1 MEIINFQWVLTFYLY
16 NTMITREATEQDLK
30 TLLEFEQGIV
40 TAERPFN
47 STLIEGEIHYYDLRH
62 LILSPDA
69 TVIVAE
75 ENNEIIAS
83 GYALIKKAEKE
94 YYQFKEYAYL
104 GFMYVKP
111 EHRGKGIN
119 KVITDELISWS
130 KSRGMNEVRLDVYA
144 QNESAVK
151 AYEKAGF
158 EPHLLT
164 MRLKP

>member
-1 MEIINFQWVLTFYLY
+1 
-16 NTMITREATEQDLK
+16 MITREATEQDLEI
-30 TLLEFEQGIV
+30 LLEFEQGIV
-40 TAERPFN
+40 AAERPFN
-47 STLIEGEIHYYDLRH
+47 STLIEGEIHYYDLKH
-62 LILSPDA
+62 LIQSPDA

-75 ENNEIIAS
+75 ENDEIVAS
-83 GYALIKKAEKE
+83 GYALIKKSEK
-94 YYQFKEYAYL
+94 YYNQFEKYSYL

-119 KVITDELISWS
+119 KVITDELVSWS
-130 KSRGMNEVRLDVYA
+130 KSRGISEVRLDVYA
-144 QNESAVK
+144 QNESAIK

>member
-1 MEIINFQWVLTFYLY
+1 MINFQWVLNFIYIY
-16 NTMITREATEQDLK
+16 TMITREATEQDLK
-30 TLLEFEQGIV
+30 ILLEFEQGIV

-47 STLIEGEIHYYDLRH
+47 STLIEGEIHYYDLKH
-62 LILSPDA
+62 LIQSQDA

-83 GYALIKKAEKE
+83 GYALIKKAEKD

-111 EHRGKGIN
+111 EYRGKGIN
-119 KVITDELISWS
+119 KVITDELIFWS

>member
-1 MEIINFQWVLTFYLY
+1 
-16 NTMITREATEQDLK
+16 MITREATEQDLEI
-30 TLLEFEQGIV
+30 LLEFEQGVV

-47 STLIEGEIHYYDLRH
+47 STLIEGEIHYYDLKH
-62 LILSPDA
+62 LIQSSDA

-75 ENNEIIAS
+75 ENNEIVAS
-83 GYALIKKAEKE
+83 GYALIRKSEK
-94 YYQFKEYAYL
+94 YYNQFEKYSYL

-119 KVITDELISWS
+119 KVITDELIAWA
-130 KSRGMNEVRLDVYA
+130 KSRGINEVRLEVYA
-144 QNESAVK
+144 QNESAIK

-164 MRLKP
+164 MRLKS

>member
-1 MEIINFQWVLTFYLY
+1 
-16 NTMITREATEQDLK
+16 MITREATEKDLEI
-30 TLLEFEQGIV
+30 LLEFEQGVI

-47 STLIEGEIHYYDLRH
+47 STLIEGEIHYYDLKF
-62 LILSPDA
+62 LIQSPDA

-75 ENNEIIAS
+75 ENNEVIAS
-83 GYALIKKAEKE
+83 GYALIKKSEK
-94 YYQFKEYAYL
+94 YYNQFEKYSYL

-130 KSRGMNEVRLDVYA
+130 KSREISEVRLDVYA
-144 QNESAVK
+144 QNESAIK

-158 EPHLLT
+158 EPHILT
-164 MRLKP
+164 MRLKD

>member
-1 MEIINFQWVLTFYLY
+1 
-16 NTMITREATEQDLK
+16 MITREATEQDLEI
-30 TLLEFEQGIV
+30 LLEFEQGVV

-47 STLIEGEIHYYDLRH
+47 STLIEGEIHYYDLKS
-62 LILSPDA
+62 LIQSSEA

-83 GYALIKKAEKE
+83 GYALIKKSEK
-94 YYQFKEYAYL
+94 YYNQFEKYSYL

-130 KSRGMNEVRLDVYA
+130 KSRGISEIRLDVYA
-144 QNESAVK
+144 QNESAIK

-164 MRLKP
+164 MRLKS

>member
-1 MEIINFQWVLTFYLY
+1 
-16 NTMITREATEQDLK
+16 MITREATEKDLEI
-30 TLLEFEQGIV
+30 LLEFEQGVI

-47 STLIEGEIHYYDLRH
+47 STLIEGEIHYYDLKF
-62 LILSPDA
+62 LIQSPDA

-75 ENNEIIAS
+75 ENNEVIAS
-83 GYALIKKAEKE
+83 GYALIKKSEK
-94 YYQFKEYAYL
+94 YYNQFEKYSYL

-130 KSRGMNEVRLDVYA
+130 KSRGISEVRLDVYA
-144 QNESAVK
+144 QNESAIK

-164 MRLKP
+164 MRLKD

>member
-1 MEIINFQWVLTFYLY
+1 
-16 NTMITREATEQDLK
+16 MITRQATEQDLEI
-30 TLLEFEQGIV
+30 LLEFEQGVV

-47 STLIEGEIHYYDLRH
+47 STLIDGEIHYYDLKS
-62 LILSPDA
+62 LIQSPEA
-69 TVIVAE
+69 TLIVAE

-83 GYALIKKAEKE
+83 GYALIKKAEKN
-94 YYQFKEYAYL
+94 YYRFKEYAYL

-119 KVITDELISWS
+119 KVITDELIAWA
-130 KSRGMNEVRLDVYA
+130 KSRGTTEVRLEVYA
-144 QNESAVK
+144 QNESAIK

-158 EPHLLT
+158 EPHILL

>member
-1 MEIINFQWVLTFYLY
+1 
-16 NTMITREATEQDLK
+16 MITREATDQDLEI
-30 TLLEFEQGIV
+30 LLEFEQGV
-40 TAERPFN
+40 VSAERPFN
-47 STLIEGEIHYYDLRH
+47 STLIEGEIHYYDLKS
-62 LILSPDA
+62 LIQSSEA

-83 GYALIKKAEKE
+83 GYALIKKAEKN

-119 KVITDELISWS
+119 KVITNELIAWA
-130 KSRGMNEVRLDVYA
+130 KSRGVTEVRLEVYA
-144 QNESAVK
+144 QNESAIK

-158 EPHLLT
+158 ESHILM

>member
-1 MEIINFQWVLTFYLY
+1 
-16 NTMITREATEQDLK
+16 MITREATEQDLEI
-30 TLLEFEQGIV
+30 LLEFEQGVV

-47 STLIEGEIHYYDLRH
+47 STLIEGEIHYYDLKS
-62 LILSPDA
+62 LIQSSEA

-83 GYALIKKAEKE
+83 GYARIKKAEKN

-130 KSRGMNEVRLDVYA
+130 KSRGISEIRLEVYA
-144 QNESAVK
+144 QNESAIK

-158 EPHLLT
+158 EPHILT
-164 MRLKP
+164 MRLKS

>member
-1 MEIINFQWVLTFYLY
+1 
-16 NTMITREATEQDLK
+16 MITREATQEDLDI
-30 TLLEFEQGIV
+30 LLEFEQGVV

-47 STLIEGEIHYYDLRH
+47 STLIAGEIHYYDLKY
-62 LILSPDA
+62 LIQSPEA

-83 GYALIKKAEKE
+83 GYALIKKAAKD

-119 KVITDELISWS
+119 KMITDELISWS
-130 KSRGMNEVRLDVYA
+130 KSRGISEVRLDVYA
-144 QNESAVK
+144 QNESAIK

-164 MRLKP
+164 MRMKA

>member
-1 MEIINFQWVLTFYLY
+1 
-16 NTMITREATEQDLK
+16 MITREATEKDLEI
-30 TLLEFEQGIV
+30 LLEFEQGVI

-47 STLIEGEIHYYDLRH
+47 STLIEGEIHYYDLKF
-62 LILSPDA
+62 LIQSPDA

-75 ENNEIIAS
+75 ENNEVIAS
-83 GYALIKKAEKE
+83 GYALIKKSEKYYNQFEE
-94 YYQFKEYAYL
+94 YSYL

-130 KSRGMNEVRLDVYA
+130 KSRGISEVRLDVYA
-144 QNESAVK
+144 QNESAIK

-164 MRLKP
+164 MRLKE